1 MLADRH
7 FHRITVIVTASR
19 HIPVLLKL
27 IRLGYVDQHAVIV
40 HLAYSAGN
48 SAVFTQ
54 CVSQDKSAH
63 ADIEYLRFRIHLIH
77 HVLVD
82 LLKSLFSII
91 IVRIDDDKWLMDHLL
106 RAQNRLAR
114 SPWFRPVCGL
124 LISSRKIGKFLI
136 RVLYRGNLLDPSPYD
151 LLKVLL
157 QVLPDD
163 EHDLVKSGLQR
174 VMNRIVH
181 DNLTTGSY
189 RLQLLD
195 SAAEPAS
202 DACRHNH

>member
-1 MLADRH
+1 
-7 FHRITVIVTASR
+7 
-19 HIPVLLKL
+19 
-27 IRLGYVDQHAVIV
+27 
-40 HLAYSAGN
+40 
-48 SAVFTQ
+48 
-54 CVSQDKSAH
+54 
-63 ADIEYLRFRIHLIH
+63 
-77 HVLVD
+77 
-82 LLKSLFSII
+82 
-91 IVRIDDDKWLMDHLL
+91 MDHLL

-114 SPWFRPVCGL
+114 SPWFRPVCRL
-124 LISSRKIGKFLI
+124 LISFRKIGKFLI

-157 QVLPDD
+157 QVLPDN
-163 EHDLVKSGLQR
+163 EHDLVKSGFQR